1 MNNSKTTRKV
11 SYFTRFLWFVAGADV
26 EMLSLCPL
34 DYKKYEAIGMTILM
48 TSLVGFAAGSS
59 AAWYFTE
66 DALWTLVFGLFWSLL
81 IFSIDRSLVV
91 TLKKDPYKKSYYVLP
106 LVFRGFLAILVAGI
120 MSIPLE
126 LLVFNGFIQND
137 IENYKSDLLKQQH
150 KDSFDAQQSA
160 EYHSKSKS
168 LNQLLK
174 MESCKKDD
182 IEMLINNKRSERQR
196 EVNMLN
202 HPNTTT
208 YNNAKANANGLQRQ
222 LNELYSLPNSDYRRN
237 RIPGLRSQI
246 SHQRSVMASERN
258 AWNSK
263 VNARI
268 LELDNEIAQLSDA
281 LRVVKEKIAKTDRE
295 KQRVDSTSVSY
306 QTRAE
311 ESLNKTDE
319 RFRNGNN
326 FTLYYAVLA
335 HAIYKTHK
343 VTHERMGTDG
353 KTYTYETEEFVNKDF
368 MFLLWFIRAMF
379 FVIELLPS
387 IVKVVSKAGQYE
399 LRVYHQE
406 EELKKYLHSQEYQDY
421 CYKMLHGDNQLE
433 MDLQAQRHDA
443 EKKVQ
448 HDIIQAIMNAEES
461 VAKESID
468 NWERLEKGKMLVG
481 NSVLLVYFK
490 KTNGIYK

>member
-1 MNNSKTTRKV
+1 MSISKTTREV
-11 SYFTRFLWFVAGADV
+11 SYLTRFLWFIAGADI

-48 TSLVGFAAGSS
+48 TALVGFAAGSS

-106 LVFRGFLAILVAGI
+106 IVFRGFLAILVAGI

-263 VNARI
+263 VNAHI
-268 LELDNEIAQLSDA
+268 SELDNEIAQLSDA

-306 QTRAE
+306 QARAE

-481 NSVLLVYFK
+481 NSVL
-490 KTNGIYK
+490 

>member
-1 MNNSKTTRKV
+1 MSNSNTTREV
-11 SYFTRFLWFVAGADV
+11 SYFTRFLWFVAGADI

-48 TSLVGFAAGSS
+48 TALVGFAAGSS

-66 DALWTLVFGLFWSLL
+66 DTLWTLVFGLFWSLL

-150 KDSFDAQQSA
+150 QDSFDAQQAA
-160 EYHSKSKS
+160 EYDSKSKS
-168 LNQLLK
+168 LDQLLK
-174 MESCKKDD
+174 SESNKKDD
-182 IEMLINNKRSERQR
+182 IITSINDKRSERQR

-208 YNNAKANANGLQRQ
+208 YNNAQASANGLQRQ

-268 LELDNEIAQLSDA
+268 SELDNEIAQLSDA
-281 LRVVKEKIAKTDRE
+281 LRVAKENIARTDKE

-306 QTRAE
+306 QARAE

-448 HDIIQAIMNAEES
+448 HDIIQAIINAEES
-461 VAKESID
+461 VAKDSID
-468 NWERLEKGKMLVG
+468 NWERLEKGKMLVR
-481 NSVLLVYFK
+481 NSVL
-490 KTNGIYK
+490 

>member
-1 MNNSKTTRKV
+1 MSNSKTTREV
-11 SYFTRFLWFVAGADV
+11 SCFTRFLWFVAGADI

-263 VNARI
+263 VNAHI
-268 LELDNEIAQLSDA
+268 SELDNEIAQLSDA

-306 QTRAE
+306 QARAE

-448 HDIIQAIMNAEES
+448 HDIIQAIINAEES
-461 VAKESID
+461 VAKDSID
-468 NWERLEKGKMLVG
+468 NWEKLEKGKMLVR
-481 NSVLLVYFK
+481 NSVL
-490 KTNGIYK
+490 

>member
-1 MNNSKTTRKV
+1 MSNSNTTREV
-11 SYFTRFLWFVAGADV
+11 SCFTRFLWFVAGADI

-263 VNARI
+263 VNAHI
-268 LELDNEIAQLSDA
+268 SELDNEIAQLSDA

-306 QTRAE
+306 QARAE

-448 HDIIQAIMNAEES
+448 HDIIQAIINAEES
-461 VAKESID
+461 VAKDSID
-468 NWERLEKGKMLVG
+468 NWEKLEKGKMLVR
-481 NSVLLVYFK
+481 NSVL
-490 KTNGIYK
+490 

>member
-1 MNNSKTTRKV
+1 MSNSKTTRKV
-11 SYFTRFLWFVAGADV
+11 SYFTRFLWFVAGADI

-150 KDSFDAQQSA
+150 QDSFDAQQAA
-160 EYHSKSKS
+160 EYDSKSKS
-168 LNQLLK
+168 LDQLLK
-174 MESCKKDD
+174 SESNKKDD
-182 IEMLINNKRSERQR
+182 IITAINDKRSERQR
-196 EVNMLN
+196 EANMLN

-208 YNNAKANANGLQRQ
+208 YNNAQASANGLQRQ
-222 LNELYSLPNSDYRRN
+222 LNELYSLSNSDYRRN

-268 LELDNEIAQLSDA
+268 SELDNEIAQLSDA

-306 QTRAE
+306 QARAE

-448 HDIIQAIMNAEES
+448 HDIIQAIINAEES
-461 VAKESID
+461 VAKDSID
-468 NWERLEKGKMLVG
+468 NWEKLEKGKMLVRNG
-481 NSVLLVYFK
+481 VL
-490 KTNGIYK
+490 

>member
-1 MNNSKTTRKV
+1 MSNSKTTRKV

-26 EMLSLCPL
+26 KMLSLCPL

-268 LELDNEIAQLSDA
+268 SELDNEIAQLSDA
-281 LRVVKEKIAKTDRE
+281 LRLAKENIARTDRE

-306 QTRAE
+306 QARAE

-448 HDIIQAIMNAEES
+448 YDIIQAIINAEES
-461 VAKESID
+461 VAKDSID
-468 NWERLEKGKMLVG
+468 NWEKLEKGKMLAR
-481 NSVLLVYFK
+481 NSVL
-490 KTNGIYK
+490 

>member
-1 MNNSKTTRKV
+1 MSNSKTTREV
-11 SYFTRFLWFVAGADV
+11 SFFTRFLWFVAGADI

-66 DALWTLVFGLFWSLL
+66 DTLWTLVFGLFWSLL

-150 KDSFDAQQSA
+150 DDSFDAQQAA
-160 EYHSKSKS
+160 EYDSKSKS
-168 LNQLLK
+168 LGQLLK
-174 MESCKKDD
+174 TESSKKDN
-182 IEMLINNKRSERQR
+182 IEMSINNKRSERLR

-208 YNNAKANANGLQRQ
+208 YNNAQASANGLQRQ

-246 SHQRSVMASERN
+246 SHQRSVMASEIN

-268 LELDNEIAQLSDA
+268 SELDNEIAQLSDA
-281 LRVVKEKIAKTDRE
+281 LRVAKETIARTDKEKL
-295 KQRVDSTSVSY
+295 RVDSTSVSY
-306 QTRAE
+306 QARAE

-448 HDIIQAIMNAEES
+448 HDIIQAIINAEES
-461 VAKESID
+461 VAKDSID
-468 NWERLEKGKMLVG
+468 NWEKLEKGKMLVR
-481 NSVLLVYFK
+481 NSVL
-490 KTNGIYK
+490 

>member
-1 MNNSKTTRKV
+1 MSNSKTTREV
-11 SYFTRFLWFVAGADV
+11 SFFTRFLWFVAGADI

-48 TSLVGFAAGSS
+48 TALVGFAAGSS

-263 VNARI
+263 VNAHI
-268 LELDNEIAQLSDA
+268 SELDNEIAQLSDA

-306 QTRAE
+306 QARAE

-481 NSVLLVYFK
+481 NSVL
-490 KTNGIYK
+490 

>member
-1 MNNSKTTRKV
+1 MSNSNTTREV
-11 SYFTRFLWFVAGADV
+11 SCFTRFLWFVAGADI

-150 KDSFDAQQSA
+150 QDSFDAQQAA
-160 EYHSKSKS
+160 EYDSKSKS
-168 LNQLLK
+168 LDQLLK
-174 MESCKKDD
+174 SESNKKDD
-182 IEMLINNKRSERQR
+182 IITAINDKRSERQR
-196 EVNMLN
+196 EANMLN

-208 YNNAKANANGLQRQ
+208 YNNAQASANGLQRQ
-222 LNELYSLPNSDYRRN
+222 LNELYSLSNSDYRRN

-268 LELDNEIAQLSDA
+268 SELDNEIAQLSDA
-281 LRVVKEKIAKTDRE
+281 LRVAKENIARTDRE

-306 QTRAE
+306 QARAE

-421 CYKMLHGDNQLE
+421 CYKMLHSDNQLE

-448 HDIIQAIMNAEES
+448 HDIIQAIINAEES
-461 VAKESID
+461 VAKDSID
-468 NWERLEKGKMLVG
+468 NWERLEKGKMLVR
-481 NSVLLVYFK
+481 NSVL
-490 KTNGIYK
+490 

>member
-1 MNNSKTTRKV
+1 MSNSNTTREV
-11 SYFTRFLWFVAGADV
+11 SCFTRFLWFVAGADI

-66 DALWTLVFGLFWSLL
+66 DALWTLVFGMFWSLL

-150 KDSFDAQQSA
+150 QDSFDAQQAA
-160 EYHSKSKS
+160 EYDSKSKS
-168 LNQLLK
+168 LDQLLK
-174 MESCKKDD
+174 SESNKKDD
-182 IEMLINNKRSERQR
+182 IITAINDKRSERQR
-196 EVNMLN
+196 EANMLN

-208 YNNAKANANGLQRQ
+208 YNNAQASANGLQRQ
-222 LNELYSLPNSDYRRN
+222 LNELYSLSNSDYRRN

-268 LELDNEIAQLSDA
+268 SELDNEIAQLSDA
-281 LRVVKEKIAKTDRE
+281 LRVAKENIARTDRE

-306 QTRAE
+306 QARAE

-448 HDIIQAIMNAEES
+448 HDIIQAIINAEES
-461 VAKESID
+461 VAKDSID
-468 NWERLEKGKMLVG
+468 NWEKLEKGKMLVRNG
-481 NSVLLVYFK
+481 VL
-490 KTNGIYK
+490 

>member
-1 MNNSKTTRKV
+1 MSNSNTTREV
-11 SYFTRFLWFVAGADV
+11 SCFTRFLWFVAGADI

-150 KDSFDAQQSA
+150 QDSFDAQQAA
-160 EYHSKSKS
+160 EYDSKSKS
-168 LNQLLK
+168 LDQLLK
-174 MESCKKDD
+174 SESNKKDD
-182 IEMLINNKRSERQR
+182 IITAINDKRSERQR
-196 EVNMLN
+196 EANMLN

-208 YNNAKANANGLQRQ
+208 YNNAQASANGLQRQ

-268 LELDNEIAQLSDA
+268 SELDNEIAQLSDA
-281 LRVVKEKIAKTDRE
+281 LRVAKENIARTDRE

-306 QTRAE
+306 QARAE

-448 HDIIQAIMNAEES
+448 HDIIQAIINAEES
-461 VAKESID
+461 VAKDSID
-468 NWERLEKGKMLVG
+468 NWEKLEKGKMLVRNG
-481 NSVLLVYFK
+481 VL
-490 KTNGIYK
+490 

>member
-1 MNNSKTTRKV
+1 MSISKTTREV
-11 SYFTRFLWFVAGADV
+11 SYLTRFLCFIAVADI

-48 TSLVGFAAGSS
+48 TALVGFAAGSS

-263 VNARI
+263 VNAHI
-268 LELDNEIAQLSDA
+268 SELDNEIAQLSDA

-306 QTRAE
+306 QARAE

-481 NSVLLVYFK
+481 NSVL
-490 KTNGIYK
+490 

>member
-1 MNNSKTTRKV
+1 MSNSNTTREV
-11 SYFTRFLWFVAGADV
+11 SYFTRFLWFVAGADI

-150 KDSFDAQQSA
+150 QDSFDAQQAA
-160 EYHSKSKS
+160 EYDSKSKS
-168 LNQLLK
+168 LDQLLK
-174 MESCKKDD
+174 SESNKKDD
-182 IEMLINNKRSERQR
+182 IITAINDKRSERQR

-208 YNNAKANANGLQRQ
+208 YNNAQGSANGLQRQ

-258 AWNSK
+258 AWNTK

-268 LELDNEIAQLSDA
+268 SELDNEIAQLSDA
-281 LRVVKEKIAKTDRE
+281 LRVAKENIARTDRE

-306 QTRAE
+306 QAKAE

-343 VTHERMGTDG
+343 VTHERMETDG

-448 HDIIQAIMNAEES
+448 HDIIQAIINAEES
-461 VAKESID
+461 VAKDSID
-468 NWERLEKGKMLVG
+468 NWERFEKGKMLVR
-481 NSVLLVYFK
+481 NSVL
-490 KTNGIYK
+490 

>member
-1 MNNSKTTRKV
+1 MSNSNTTREV
-11 SYFTRFLWFVAGADV
+11 SYFTRFLWFVAGADI

-34 DYKKYEAIGMTILM
+34 DYKKYVAIGMTILM
-48 TSLVGFAAGSS
+48 TALVGFAAGSS

-150 KDSFDAQQSA
+150 QDSFDAQQAA
-160 EYHSKSKS
+160 EYDSKSKS
-168 LNQLLK
+168 LDQLLK
-174 MESCKKDD
+174 SESNKKDD
-182 IEMLINNKRSERQR
+182 IITSINDKRSERQR

-208 YNNAKANANGLQRQ
+208 YNNAQASANGLQRQ

-237 RIPGLRSQI
+237 RIPSLRSQI

-268 LELDNEIAQLSDA
+268 SELDNEIAQLSDA
-281 LRVVKEKIAKTDRE
+281 LRVAKENIARTDKE

-306 QTRAE
+306 QARAE

-448 HDIIQAIMNAEES
+448 HDIIQAIINAEES
-461 VAKESID
+461 VAKDSID
-468 NWERLEKGKMLVG
+468 NWERLEKGKMLVR
-481 NSVLLVYFK
+481 NSVL
-490 KTNGIYK
+490 

>member
-1 MNNSKTTRKV
+1 MSNSNTTREV
-11 SYFTRFLWFVAGADV
+11 SYFTRFLWFVAGADI

-150 KDSFDAQQSA
+150 QDSFDAQQAA
-160 EYHSKSKS
+160 EYDSKSKS
-168 LNQLLK
+168 LDQLLK
-174 MESCKKDD
+174 SESNKKDD
-182 IEMLINNKRSERQR
+182 IITAINDKRSERQR

-208 YNNAKANANGLQRQ
+208 YNNAQASANGLQRQ

-237 RIPGLRSQI
+237 RIPGLRSLI

-258 AWNSK
+258 AWNTK

-268 LELDNEIAQLSDA
+268 SELDNEIAQLSDA
-281 LRVVKEKIAKTDRE
+281 LRVAKENIARTDRE

-306 QTRAE
+306 QARAE

-448 HDIIQAIMNAEES
+448 HDIIQAIINAEES
-461 VAKESID
+461 VAKDSID
-468 NWERLEKGKMLVG
+468 NWEKLEKGKMLVR
-481 NSVLLVYFK
+481 NSVL
-490 KTNGIYK
+490 

>member
-1 MNNSKTTRKV
+1 MSISKTTREV
-11 SYFTRFLWFVAGADV
+11 SYLTRFLWFIAGADI

-48 TSLVGFAAGSS
+48 TALVGFAAGSS

-91 TLKKDPYKKSYYVLP
+91 TLKKNPYKKSYYVLP

-263 VNARI
+263 VNAHI
-268 LELDNEIAQLSDA
+268 SELDNEIAQLSDA

-306 QTRAE
+306 QARAE

-481 NSVLLVYFK
+481 NSVL
-490 KTNGIYK
+490 

>member
-1 MNNSKTTRKV
+1 MTNSKTVREINF
-11 SYFTRFLWFVAGADV
+11 FTRFLWFVAGADV

-66 DALWTLVFGLFWSLL
+66 NAFWTFTFGLFWSLL

-137 IENYKSDLLKQQH
+137 IENYKSDLLKLQH
-150 KDSFDAQQSA
+150 QDSFEAQQAA
-160 EYHSKSKS
+160 EYNSKSKS
-168 LNQLLK
+168 LDQLLK
-174 MESCKKDD
+174 TESNKKDD
-182 IEMLINNKRSERQR
+182 IMIAINNKRSEKLR
-196 EVNMLN
+196 EVNKLN
-202 HPNTTT
+202 HPNTSI
-208 YNNAKANANGLQRQ
+208 YNNAQARVNGLQHQ
-222 LNELYSLPNSDYRRN
+222 LSNLYYLPRSDYRRN
-237 RIPGLRSQI
+237 RISGLRSQI
-246 SHQRSVMASERN
+246 SHQRSVMASERT
-258 AWNSK
+258 AWNLK
-263 VNARI
+263 VNERI
-268 LELDNEIAQLSDA
+268 SELDNEIEKLSDA
-281 LRVVKEKIAKTDRE
+281 LKVAKENVARTDKER
-295 KQRVDSTSVSY
+295 QRADSTSVSY
-306 QTRAE
+306 QAKAE

-326 FTLYYAVLA
+326 FTLYYAVLS

-343 VTHERMGTDG
+343 VTHEQKGANG
-353 KTYTYETEEFVNKDF
+353 KTVTYETEEFVNKDF

-406 EELKKYLHSQEYQDY
+406 EEMKKYLHSKDYQDY
-421 CYKMLHGDNQLE
+421 CYKMLHGDHQLMME
-433 MDLQAQRHDA
+433 LQAQRHDA

-448 HDIIQAIMNAEES
+448 QNIIQAIITAEES
-461 VAKESID
+461 VAKDSID
-468 NWERLEKGKMLVG
+468 NWERLERGKMLVH
-481 NSVLLVYFK
+481 NSAL
-490 KTNGIYK
+490 

>member
-1 MNNSKTTRKV
+1 MSNSNTTREV
-11 SYFTRFLWFVAGADV
+11 SCFTRFLWFVAGADI

-66 DALWTLVFGLFWSLL
+66 DALWTLVFGMFWSLL

-150 KDSFDAQQSA
+150 QDSFDAQQAA
-160 EYHSKSKS
+160 EYDSKSKS
-168 LNQLLK
+168 LDQLLK
-174 MESCKKDD
+174 SESNKKDD
-182 IEMLINNKRSERQR
+182 IITAINDKRSERQR
-196 EVNMLN
+196 EANMLN

-208 YNNAKANANGLQRQ
+208 YNNAQASANGLQRQ
-222 LNELYSLPNSDYRRN
+222 LNELYSLSNSDYRRN

-268 LELDNEIAQLSDA
+268 SELDNEIAQLSDA
-281 LRVVKEKIAKTDRE
+281 LRVAKENIARTDRE

-306 QTRAE
+306 QARAE

-448 HDIIQAIMNAEES
+448 HDIIQAIINAEES
-461 VAKESID
+461 VAKDSID
-468 NWERLEKGKMLVG
+468 NWERLEKGKMLVR
-481 NSVLLVYFK
+481 NSVL
-490 KTNGIYK
+490 

>member
-1 MNNSKTTRKV
+1 MSNSNTTREV
-11 SYFTRFLWFVAGADV
+11 SYFTRFLWFVAGADI

-48 TSLVGFAAGSS
+48 TALVGFAAGSS

-126 LLVFNGFIQND
+126 LLVFNAFIQND

-150 KDSFDAQQSA
+150 QDSFDAQQAA
-160 EYHSKSKS
+160 EYDSKSKS
-168 LNQLLK
+168 LDQLLK
-174 MESCKKDD
+174 SESNKKDD
-182 IEMLINNKRSERQR
+182 IITSINDKRSERQR

-208 YNNAKANANGLQRQ
+208 YNNAQASANGLQRQ

-268 LELDNEIAQLSDA
+268 SELDNEIAQLSDA
-281 LRVVKEKIAKTDRE
+281 LRVAKENIARTDKE

-306 QTRAE
+306 QARAE

-448 HDIIQAIMNAEES
+448 HDIIQAIINAEES
-461 VAKESID
+461 VAKDSID
-468 NWERLEKGKMLVG
+468 NWERLEKGKMLVR
-481 NSVLLVYFK
+481 NSVL
-490 KTNGIYK
+490 

>member
-1 MNNSKTTRKV
+1 MSNSNTTREV
-11 SYFTRFLWFVAGADV
+11 SCFTRFLWFVAGADV
-26 EMLSLCPL
+26 KMLSLCPL

-208 YNNAKANANGLQRQ
+208 YNNAKANTNGLQRQ

-263 VNARI
+263 VNAHI
-268 LELDNEIAQLSDA
+268 SELDNEIAQLSDA

-306 QTRAE
+306 QARAE

-448 HDIIQAIMNAEES
+448 HDIIQAIINAEES
-461 VAKESID
+461 VAKDSID
-468 NWERLEKGKMLVG
+468 NWERLEKGKMLVR
-481 NSVLLVYFK
+481 NSVL
-490 KTNGIYK
+490 

>member
-1 MNNSKTTRKV
+1 MSNSNTTREV
-11 SYFTRFLWFVAGADV
+11 SYFTRFLWFVAGADI
-26 EMLSLCPL
+26 EMLSLCSL

-48 TSLVGFAAGSS
+48 TALVGFAAGSS

-150 KDSFDAQQSA
+150 QDSFDAQQAA
-160 EYHSKSKS
+160 EYDSKSKS
-168 LNQLLK
+168 LDQLLK
-174 MESCKKDD
+174 SESNKKDD
-182 IEMLINNKRSERQR
+182 IITAINDKRSERQR

-208 YNNAKANANGLQRQ
+208 YNNAQASANGLQRQ

-237 RIPGLRSQI
+237 RIPSLRSQI

-268 LELDNEIAQLSDA
+268 SELDNEIAQLSDA
-281 LRVVKEKIAKTDRE
+281 LRVAKENIARTDKE

-306 QTRAE
+306 QARAE

-448 HDIIQAIMNAEES
+448 HDIIQAIINAEES
-461 VAKESID
+461 VAKDSID
-468 NWERLEKGKMLVG
+468 NWERLEKGKMLVR
-481 NSVLLVYFK
+481 NSVL
-490 KTNGIYK
+490 

>member
-1 MNNSKTTRKV
+1 MSNSKTTRKV

-208 YNNAKANANGLQRQ
+208 YNNAKANTNGLQRQ

-268 LELDNEIAQLSDA
+268 SELDNEIAQLSDA
-281 LRVVKEKIAKTDRE
+281 LRVAKENIARTDRE

-306 QTRAE
+306 QARAE

-448 HDIIQAIMNAEES
+448 YDIIQAIINAEES
-461 VAKESID
+461 VAKDSID
-468 NWERLEKGKMLVG
+468 NWEKLEKGKMLIR
-481 NSVLLVYFK
+481 NSVL
-490 KTNGIYK
+490 

>member
-1 MNNSKTTRKV
+1 MSNSNTTREV
-11 SYFTRFLWFVAGADV
+11 SCFTRFLWFVAGADI

-59 AAWYFTE
+59 AAWFFTE

-150 KDSFDAQQSA
+150 QDSFDAQQAA
-160 EYHSKSKS
+160 EYDSKSKS
-168 LNQLLK
+168 LDQLLK
-174 MESCKKDD
+174 SESNKKDD
-182 IEMLINNKRSERQR
+182 IITAINDKRSERQR
-196 EVNMLN
+196 EANMLN

-208 YNNAKANANGLQRQ
+208 YNNAQASANGLQRQ
-222 LNELYSLPNSDYRRN
+222 LNELYSLSNSDYRRN

-268 LELDNEIAQLSDA
+268 SELDNEIAQLSDA
-281 LRVVKEKIAKTDRE
+281 LRVAKENIARTDRE

-306 QTRAE
+306 QARAE

-448 HDIIQAIMNAEES
+448 HDIIQAIINAEES
-461 VAKESID
+461 VAKDSID
-468 NWERLEKGKMLVG
+468 NWEKLEKGKMLVR
-481 NSVLLVYFK
+481 NSVL
-490 KTNGIYK
+490 

>member
-1 MNNSKTTRKV
+1 MSNSNTTREV
-11 SYFTRFLWFVAGADV
+11 SYFTRFLWFVAGADI

-59 AAWYFTE
+59 AAWFFTE

-91 TLKKDPYKKSYYVLP
+91 TLKKNPYKKSYYVLP

-150 KDSFDAQQSA
+150 QDSFDAQQAA
-160 EYHSKSKS
+160 EYDSKSKS
-168 LNQLLK
+168 LDQLLK
-174 MESCKKDD
+174 SESNKKDD
-182 IEMLINNKRSERQR
+182 IITAINDKRSERQR
-196 EVNMLN
+196 EANMLN

-208 YNNAKANANGLQRQ
+208 YNNAQASANGLQRQ
-222 LNELYSLPNSDYRRN
+222 LNELYSLSNSDYRRN

-263 VNARI
+263 VNAHI
-268 LELDNEIAQLSDA
+268 SELDNEIAQLSDA

-306 QTRAE
+306 QARAE

-448 HDIIQAIMNAEES
+448 HDIIQAIINAEES
-461 VAKESID
+461 VAKDSID
-468 NWERLEKGKMLVG
+468 NWEKLEKGKMLVR
-481 NSVLLVYFK
+481 NSVL
-490 KTNGIYK
+490 

>member
-1 MNNSKTTRKV
+1 MSNSNTTREV
-11 SYFTRFLWFVAGADV
+11 SYFTRFLWFVAGADI

-150 KDSFDAQQSA
+150 QDSFDAQQAA
-160 EYHSKSKS
+160 EYDSKSKS
-168 LNQLLK
+168 LDQLLK
-174 MESCKKDD
+174 SESNKKDD
-182 IEMLINNKRSERQR
+182 IITAINDKRSERQR

-208 YNNAKANANGLQRQ
+208 YNNAQGSANGLQRQ

-258 AWNSK
+258 AWNTK

-268 LELDNEIAQLSDA
+268 SELDNEIAQLSDA
-281 LRVVKEKIAKTDRE
+281 LRVAKENIARTDRE

-306 QTRAE
+306 QARAE

-353 KTYTYETEEFVNKDF
+353 KTYTCETEEFVNKDF

-448 HDIIQAIMNAEES
+448 HDIIQAIINAEES
-461 VAKESID
+461 VAKDSID
-468 NWERLEKGKMLVG
+468 NWERLEKGKMLVR
-481 NSVLLVYFK
+481 NSVL
-490 KTNGIYK
+490 

>member
-1 MNNSKTTRKV
+1 MSNSKTTREV
-11 SYFTRFLWFVAGADV
+11 SFFTRFLWFVAGADI

-150 KDSFDAQQSA
+150 QDSFDAQQAA
-160 EYHSKSKS
+160 EYDSKSKS
-168 LNQLLK
+168 LDQLLK
-174 MESCKKDD
+174 SESNKKDD
-182 IEMLINNKRSERQR
+182 IITAINDKRSERQR
-196 EVNMLN
+196 EANMLN

-246 SHQRSVMASERN
+246 SHQRSVMASEIN

-268 LELDNEIAQLSDA
+268 SELDNEIAQLSDA

-306 QTRAE
+306 QARAE

-448 HDIIQAIMNAEES
+448 YDIIQAIINAEES
-461 VAKESID
+461 VAKDSID
-468 NWERLEKGKMLVG
+468 NWEKLEKGKMLAR
-481 NSVLLVYFK
+481 NSVL
-490 KTNGIYK
+490 

>member
-1 MNNSKTTRKV
+1 MSNSKTTRKI

-160 EYHSKSKS
+160 EYHSKSRS

-263 VNARI
+263 VNAHI
-268 LELDNEIAQLSDA
+268 SELDNEIAQLSDA

-306 QTRAE
+306 QARAE

-481 NSVLLVYFK
+481 NSVL
-490 KTNGIYK
+490 

>member
-1 MNNSKTTRKV
+1 MSNSKTTREV
-11 SYFTRFLWFVAGADV
+11 SFFTRFLWFVAGADI

-66 DALWTLVFGLFWSLL
+66 DTLWTLAFGLFWSLL

-150 KDSFDAQQSA
+150 DDSFDAQQAA
-160 EYHSKSKS
+160 EYDSKSKS
-168 LNQLLK
+168 LGQLLK
-174 MESCKKDD
+174 TESSKKDN
-182 IEMLINNKRSERQR
+182 IEMSINNKRSERQR

-208 YNNAKANANGLQRQ
+208 YNNAQASVNGLQRQ

-246 SHQRSVMASERN
+246 SHQRSVMASEIN

-268 LELDNEIAQLSDA
+268 SELDNEIAQLSDA
-281 LRVVKEKIAKTDRE
+281 LRVAKETIARTDKE

-306 QTRAE
+306 QARAE

-448 HDIIQAIMNAEES
+448 HDIIQAIINAEES
-461 VAKESID
+461 VAKDSID
-468 NWERLEKGKMLVG
+468 NWEKLEKGKMLVR
-481 NSVLLVYFK
+481 NSVL
-490 KTNGIYK
+490 

>member
-1 MNNSKTTRKV
+1 MSNSNTTREV
-11 SYFTRFLWFVAGADV
+11 SCFTRFLWFVAGADI

-150 KDSFDAQQSA
+150 QDSFDAQQAA
-160 EYHSKSKS
+160 EYDSKSKS
-168 LNQLLK
+168 LDQLLK
-174 MESCKKDD
+174 SESNKKDD
-182 IEMLINNKRSERQR
+182 IITSINDKRSERKR

-208 YNNAKANANGLQRQ
+208 YNNAQASANGLQRQ

-268 LELDNEIAQLSDA
+268 SELDNEIAQLSDA
-281 LRVVKEKIAKTDRE
+281 LRVAKENIARTDKE

-306 QTRAE
+306 QARAE

-448 HDIIQAIMNAEES
+448 HDIIQAIINAEES
-461 VAKESID
+461 VAKDSID
-468 NWERLEKGKMLVG
+468 NWEKLEKGKMLVR
-481 NSVLLVYFK
+481 NSVL
-490 KTNGIYK
+490 

>member
-1 MNNSKTTRKV
+1 MSNSKTTREV
-11 SYFTRFLWFVAGADV
+11 SFFTRFLWFVAGADI

-150 KDSFDAQQSA
+150 QDSFDAQQAA
-160 EYHSKSKS
+160 EYDSKSKS
-168 LNQLLK
+168 LDQLLK
-174 MESCKKDD
+174 NESNKKDD
-182 IEMLINNKRSERQR
+182 IITAINDKRSERQR

-208 YNNAKANANGLQRQ
+208 YNNAKASSNGLQRQ

-246 SHQRSVMASERN
+246 NHERRIMASERN

-306 QTRAE
+306 QARAE

-448 HDIIQAIMNAEES
+448 HDIIQAIINAEES
-461 VAKESID
+461 VAKDSID
-468 NWERLEKGKMLVG
+468 NWERLEKGKMLVR
-481 NSVLLVYFK
+481 NSVL
-490 KTNGIYK
+490 

>member
-1 MNNSKTTRKV
+1 MSNSNTTREV
-11 SYFTRFLWFVAGADV
+11 SCFTRFLWFVAGADI

-150 KDSFDAQQSA
+150 QDSFDAQQAA
-160 EYHSKSKS
+160 EYDSKSKS
-168 LNQLLK
+168 LDQLLK
-174 MESCKKDD
+174 SESNKKDD
-182 IEMLINNKRSERQR
+182 IITAINDKRSERQR
-196 EVNMLN
+196 EANMLN

-208 YNNAKANANGLQRQ
+208 YNNAQASANGLQRQ
-222 LNELYSLPNSDYRRN
+222 LNELYSLSNSDYRRN

-258 AWNSK
+258 AWNTK

-268 LELDNEIAQLSDA
+268 SELDNEIAQLSDA
-281 LRVVKEKIAKTDRE
+281 LRVAKENIARTDRE

-306 QTRAE
+306 QARAE

-448 HDIIQAIMNAEES
+448 HDIIQAIINAEES
-461 VAKESID
+461 VAKDSID
-468 NWERLEKGKMLVG
+468 NWEKLEKGKMLVR
-481 NSVLLVYFK
+481 NSVL
-490 KTNGIYK
+490 

>member
-1 MNNSKTTRKV
+1 MSNSNTTREV
-11 SYFTRFLWFVAGADV
+11 SCFTRFLWFVAGADI

-34 DYKKYEAIGMTILM
+34 DYKKYEAIGMTIMM

-263 VNARI
+263 VNAHI
-268 LELDNEIAQLSDA
+268 SELDNEIAQLSDA

-306 QTRAE
+306 QARAE

-448 HDIIQAIMNAEES
+448 HDIIQAIINAEES
-461 VAKESID
+461 VAKDSID
-468 NWERLEKGKMLVG
+468 NWEKLEKGKMLVR
-481 NSVLLVYFK
+481 NSVL
-490 KTNGIYK
+490 

>member
-1 MNNSKTTRKV
+1 MSNSKTTRKV

-26 EMLSLCPL
+26 KMLSLCPL

-150 KDSFDAQQSA
+150 QDSFDAQQAA
-160 EYHSKSKS
+160 EYDSKSKS
-168 LNQLLK
+168 LDQLLK
-174 MESCKKDD
+174 SESNKKDD
-182 IEMLINNKRSERQR
+182 IITAINDKRSERQR
-196 EVNMLN
+196 EANMLN

-208 YNNAKANANGLQRQ
+208 YNNAQASANGLQRQ
-222 LNELYSLPNSDYRRN
+222 LNELYSLSNSDYRRN

-263 VNARI
+263 VNAHI
-268 LELDNEIAQLSDA
+268 SELDNEIAQLSDA

-306 QTRAE
+306 QARAE

-448 HDIIQAIMNAEES
+448 HDIIQAIINAEES
-461 VAKESID
+461 VAKDSID
-468 NWERLEKGKMLVG
+468 NWERLEKGKMLVR
-481 NSVLLVYFK
+481 NSVL
-490 KTNGIYK
+490 

>member
-1 MNNSKTTRKV
+1 MSNSKTTRKV

-263 VNARI
+263 VNAHI
-268 LELDNEIAQLSDA
+268 SELDNEIAQLSDA

-306 QTRAE
+306 QARAE

-448 HDIIQAIMNAEES
+448 YDIIQAIINAEES
-461 VAKESID
+461 VAKDSID
-468 NWERLEKGKMLVG
+468 NWEKLEKGKMLVR
-481 NSVLLVYFK
+481 NSVL
-490 KTNGIYK
+490 

>member
-1 MNNSKTTRKV
+1 MSNSKTTRKV

-160 EYHSKSKS
+160 EYHSKSRS

-237 RIPGLRSQI
+237 RIPGLRSHI

-306 QTRAE
+306 QARAE

-448 HDIIQAIMNAEES
+448 YDIIQAIINAEES
-461 VAKESID
+461 VAKDSID
-468 NWERLEKGKMLVG
+468 NWEKLEKGKMLTR
-481 NSVLLVYFK
+481 NSVL
-490 KTNGIYK
+490 

>member
-1 MNNSKTTRKV
+1 MSNSNTTREV
-11 SYFTRFLWFVAGADV
+11 SCFTRFLWFVAGADI

-81 IFSIDRSLVV
+81 IFSLDRSLVV

-150 KDSFDAQQSA
+150 QDSFDAQQAA
-160 EYHSKSKS
+160 EYDSKSKS
-168 LNQLLK
+168 LDQLLK
-174 MESCKKDD
+174 SESNKKDD
-182 IEMLINNKRSERQR
+182 IITAINVKRSERQR
-196 EVNMLN
+196 EVNMLS

-208 YNNAKANANGLQRQ
+208 YNNAQASANGLQRQ

-268 LELDNEIAQLSDA
+268 SELDNEIAQLSDA
-281 LRVVKEKIAKTDRE
+281 LRVAKENIARTDKE

-306 QTRAE
+306 QARAE

-448 HDIIQAIMNAEES
+448 HDIIQAIINAEES
-461 VAKESID
+461 VAKDSID
-468 NWERLEKGKMLVG
+468 NWEKLEKGKMLVR
-481 NSVLLVYFK
+481 NSVL
-490 KTNGIYK
+490 

>member
-1 MNNSKTTRKV
+1 
-11 SYFTRFLWFVAGADV
+11 
-26 EMLSLCPL
+26 MLSLCPL

-150 KDSFDAQQSA
+150 QDSFDAQQAA
-160 EYHSKSKS
+160 EYDSKSKS
-168 LNQLLK
+168 LDQLLK
-174 MESCKKDD
+174 SESNKKDD
-182 IEMLINNKRSERQR
+182 IVMAINDKRSERQR

-208 YNNAKANANGLQRQ
+208 YNNAQASANGLQRQ
-222 LNELYSLPNSDYRRN
+222 LNELYSLSNSDYRRN

-258 AWNSK
+258 AWNTK

-268 LELDNEIAQLSDA
+268 SELDNEIAQLSDA
-281 LRVVKEKIAKTDRE
+281 LRVAKENIARTDRE

-306 QTRAE
+306 QARAE

-448 HDIIQAIMNAEES
+448 HDIIQAIINAEES
-461 VAKESID
+461 VAKDSID
-468 NWERLEKGKMLVG
+468 NWEKLEKGKMLVR
-481 NSVLLVYFK
+481 NSVL
-490 KTNGIYK
+490 